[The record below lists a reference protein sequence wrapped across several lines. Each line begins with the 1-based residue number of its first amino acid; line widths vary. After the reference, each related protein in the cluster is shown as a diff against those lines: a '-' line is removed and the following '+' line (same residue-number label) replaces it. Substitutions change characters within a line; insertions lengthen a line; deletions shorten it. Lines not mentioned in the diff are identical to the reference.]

1 MQLRSTFL
9 VVACAAALTSSLA
22 FAGLGSAS
30 GAVSSDV
37 RVGSFNVVGVNNDT
51 NASGEA
57 KIWRNVVPWS
67 SPRFSLRSST
77 SLACRKPTRA
87 SRTSLA

>member
-1 MQLRSTFL
+1 MIIQHQVDHGIGRFVCSCAARFL

-51 NASGEA
+51 NASG
-57 KIWRNVVPWS
+57 
-67 SPRFSLRSST
+67 
-77 SLACRKPTRA
+77 
-87 SRTSLA
+87 